1 MRAYQEQKR
10 DTRLDGI
17 KYVLIVLVVF
27 GHLRQFTICD
37 EASFSVML
45 VRRLSHV
52 IYLFH
57 MPLFIMISGFF
68 SRKKESNPFWVSI
81 IRLIRI
87 YLLFHIVW
95 IAIDLLNNKQL
106 DYTCFFYPS
115 FSLWYIHCLILWRIL
130 LQYIPSKY
138 LDNPFYIISISSLIS
153 ILGGFIPVSNF
164 LALQRLFTFMPL
176 FFIGYYAR
184 EYRWLEIIDK
194 VKWHYFL
201 LLVPV
206 LFLDIKVSTDILG
219 RAPYNSLFDVIR
231 RIVFLIS
238 SLFLSIG
245 FIKLVP
251 SKVINLFCIEGKN
264 VLFYYMYHS
273 LLLYV
278 IALLLMSANIIAD
291 GFVLLLVFFST
302 LLLLFYLRKVS
313 LLQIPLR

>member
-1 MRAYQEQKR
+1 MRAYQEEKR

-17 KYVLIVLVVF
+17 KYVLIVLVVL
-27 GHLRQFTICD
+27 GHLRQFIICD
-37 EASFSVML
+37 ETSFSIML

-68 SRKKESNPFWVSI
+68 SRKKDINSFWRSI
-81 IRLIRI
+81 SRLIRI
-87 YLLFHIVW
+87 YMLFHIIW
-95 IAIDLLNNKQL
+95 ISIDILNNKQL
-106 DYTCFFYPS
+106 DYTRFFYPS

-130 LQYIPSKY
+130 LQYIPSKF
-138 LDNPFYIISISSLIS
+138 LDKPIYIISISSLIS
-153 ILGGFIPVSNF
+153 LLGGFIPVSNF

-194 VKWHYFL
+194 VKWYYFL
-201 LLVPV
+201 FIVPV
-206 LFLDIKVSTDILG
+206 LFIDIKVSTDIWG
-219 RAPYNSLFDVIR
+219 RAPYNSLFDIIR
-231 RIVFLIS
+231 RIVFIMS
-238 SLFLSIG
+238 SIFISIG
-245 FIKLVP
+245 FVKLVP
-251 SKVINLFCIEGKN
+251 SKVTNLFCREGKN

-278 IALLLMSANIIAD
+278 ISLLLMSANIIAD

-313 LLQIPLR
+313 FLHIPLR

>member
-1 MRAYQEQKR
+1 MRAYQEQIR

-17 KYVLIVLVVF
+17 KFILIVLVVF

-37 EASFSVML
+37 EDNFSIMI
-45 VRRLSHV
+45 VRRLTHV

-57 MPLFIMISGFF
+57 MPLFIMISGYF
-68 SRKKESNPFWVSI
+68 SRKKESNSFWVSI

-87 YLLFHIVW
+87 YLLFHIIW
-95 IAIDLLNNKQL
+95 IAIDLLNNNQL
-106 DYTCFFYPS
+106 DYTRFFYPS

-130 LQYIPSKY
+130 LQYIPSSLIDKP
-138 LDNPFYIISISSLIS
+138 LLIFFISSFIA

-164 LALQRLFTFMPL
+164 LALQRFFTFMPL
-176 FFIGYYAR
+176 FFIGYYSR
-184 EYRWLEIIDK
+184 EYRWLEIIDRI
-194 VKWHYFL
+194 KWHYFIF
-201 LLVPV
+201 LVPL
-206 LFLDIKVSTDILG
+206 LFIDFKVIIDIWG

-251 SKVINLFCIEGKN
+251 SKVTNLFCIEGKN

-302 LLLLFYLRKVS
+302 LLLLFYLRKAS
-313 LLQIPLR
+313 FLQIPLR